1 MSSCSYRAT
10 VIGFFIALF
19 IHVIACLFC
28 FVLITLQITDSQNGY
43 THHCMVFSDSCQF
56 NVHGYQWLKFTLKE
70 LRRSVQ
76 SFFILWCLQ
85 VIINGL
91 LWNGR
96 WDIVRCNATLL
107 FSRHGTNCSSPFY
120 HLEISII
127 LVYSGFA
134 WAGLRGLYL
143 APNLQRVASVIG
155 AGKRTR
161 LLSHSHAARFARWR
175 CRFDEKSKICFRV
188 DRLERMPESGVID
201 EYQCI

>member
-19 IHVIACLFC
+19 IHAAACLFC
-28 FVLITLQITDSQNGY
+28 FVLITLQITDSQNDY

-76 SFFILWCLQ
+76 SFFLLWCLQ

-96 WDIVRCNATLL
+96 WDIVRCNATCCSHGMEQIVPAL
-107 FSRHGTNCSSPFY
+107 FIISRYPLPWFY
-120 HLEISII
+120 P
-127 LVYSGFA
+127 GFA
-134 WAGLRGLYL
+134 WAGLHGLYL
-143 APNLQRVASVIG
+143 VPNLQCPASVMG
-155 AGKRTR
+155 AR
-161 LLSHSHAARFARWR
+161 
-175 CRFDEKSKICFRV
+175 
-188 DRLERMPESGVID
+188 
-201 EYQCI
+201 